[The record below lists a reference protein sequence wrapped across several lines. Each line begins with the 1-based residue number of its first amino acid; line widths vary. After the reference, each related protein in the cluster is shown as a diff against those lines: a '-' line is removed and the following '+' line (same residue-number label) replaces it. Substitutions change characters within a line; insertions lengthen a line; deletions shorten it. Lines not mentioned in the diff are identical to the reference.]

1 MSNVITKL
9 KKIRINNES
18 DANIANFVIDNIK
31 IMDNIDIRDLAK
43 KINHSTSSVTRFI
56 KRLGYS
62 SFNEFKYEV
71 KNYINSVLV
80 DSKYQNNENKEL
92 SLIIKSEISYIN
104 EILEKNNIIWTKD
117 KKIDQVIEKI
127 NLSKQIFIF
136 AMGGTYSVAYDF
148 CLKLQR
154 LGFNVN
160 VSNDSVIQ
168 ETLLSANST
177 KKDCLFIIFSLS
189 GETKQLVYVAEKINE
204 KKMFL
209 ISFTGLEENKIKK
222 LSNLNLSIFNNDNHF
237 KSLIKGNRI
246 SFIFLIDILIQLLIN
261 LNSEKNYKSVL
272 ITTK

>member
-9 KKIRINNES
+9 KKIRVNNES
-18 DANIANFVIDNIK
+18 DANIANYVIENIE

-71 KNYINSVLV
+71 KNYINSILI
-80 DSKYQNNENKEL
+80 DSKYKNIDNEKL
-92 SLIIKSEISYIN
+92 SMIIKKEIAYIN
-104 EILEKNNIIWTKD
+104 EILEHNILIWTRD
-117 KKIDQVIEKI
+117 KNIDEIIEKI
-127 NLSKQIFIF
+127 MISKQIFIF
-136 AMGGTYSVAYDF
+136 ALGGTYSVGYDF

-154 LGFNVN
+154 LGFNSS

-168 ETLLSANST
+168 ETLISANSG
-177 KKDCLFIIFSLS
+177 KPGCLFIIFSLS
-189 GETKQLVYVAEKINE
+189 GETKQLIYVAEKIN
-204 KKMFL
+204 KRKMFL
-209 ISFTGLEENKIKK
+209 ISFTGIENNTIKK

-246 SFIFLIDILIQLLIN
+246 SFIFLIDILIQLIIN
-261 LNSEKNYKSVL
+261 QNSEKNYKSVL
-272 ITTK
+272 VTTK